1 MLNAQVPAIGE
12 GRAQRWYRRLQWPCL
27 AAICVFAFS
36 DQVFPGV
43 GHVTQVLFILPALV
57 LLFAGVRPSVLKMP
71 AVFLLLTLVIQL
83 SSWLFAPDLPGYEL
97 EATPHLDRMGRW
109 MLFIFIAFWMLGKPA
124 MIRVVWL
131 CALAGLLLAPWVTG
145 GGSAEL
151 LLASAGERVDFGL
164 RNAQHTAM
172 LFGAACL
179 GLYATLLSR
188 IADGKFLRI
197 TTLLAL
203 VLLAVAGAGLLV
215 TQTRAVWLGFA
226 AGFVLISVA
235 MLLALRYRQHWSV
248 KRTLRILSAAVIVLA
263 LLTLLASSLFVA
275 FDKGRGEMSQL
286 AELDIDALEY
296 DSIGIRLRSWVYAVP
311 WIMERPL
318 TGWGIHGS
326 HAVTQQSGALPD
338 DIKADITHLH
348 SSYFDL
354 SVQYGLPAVL
364 LLLGMM
370 SWLGWCSWR
379 SWRVGAMPDA
389 VFLFVGGFIVFWLIV
404 NAFESYMLYS
414 TGRYLFNLVL
424 AGALVYHPSLLA
436 RQSPADG
443 GRGH

>member
-1 MLNAQVPAIGE
+1 MNAQVPAIGE
-12 GRAQRWYRRLQWPCL
+12 GRAQRWYRWLQWPCL
-27 AAICVFAFS
+27 AAICIFAFS
-36 DQVFPGV
+36 DQIFPDV
-43 GHVTQVLFILPALV
+43 GHVAQVLFILPALV
-57 LLFAGVRPSVLKMP
+57 LLFTGVRPSVLRMP
-71 AVFLLLTLVIQL
+71 AVFLLLALVIQL
-83 SSWLFAPDLPGYEL
+83 FSWLFAPDLPGYEL
-97 EATPHLDRMGRW
+97 ETTPHLDRMGRW
-109 MLFIFIAFWMLGKPA
+109 MLFIFIAFWLLGKPA
-124 MIRVVWL
+124 MIKVVWL
-131 CALAGLLLAPWVTG
+131 SALAGLLLAPWVTG

-151 LLASAGERVDFGL
+151 LMASAGHRVDFGL

-172 LFGAACL
+172 LFGAGCL
-179 GLYATLLSR
+179 VLYATLLSR

-197 TTLLAL
+197 TTLLVL
-203 VLLAVAGAGLLV
+203 VMLVMASAGLLV

-226 AGFVLISVA
+226 AGFVLISAV
-235 MLLALRYRQHWSV
+235 MLLVLRYRQHGSLR
-248 KRTLRILSAAVIVLA
+248 RTLQILSAVVPVLV

-275 FDKGRGEMSQL
+275 FDKGRGEIPQL
-286 AELDIDALEY
+286 AKLEMDALEY

-338 DIKADITHLH
+338 SIKADFAHLH
-348 SSYFDL
+348 SSYIDL

-364 LLLGMM
+364 LLLAMM

-379 SWRVGAMPDA
+379 SWRAGAMPDA

-424 AGALVYHPSLLA
+424 AGALVYHPSLVA

-443 GRGH
+443 GQEY